1 MEHLDELRA
10 RITRSLGVL
19 AAGWTIGWFLE
30 PWVYESLSKIV
41 KDPSLYPNGQVAK
54 EAFTNFSDP
63 FFLKF
68 KLSFVIG
75 LIIGA
80 PIIVWELWGF
90 VRPALKLKERRPLR
104 VVAPV
109 SVLLF
114 ATGVFF
120 GYIILRPAFKWFLSF
135 LDDFHG
141 AELLQSPGSYVLFI
155 LKMLLAFGI
164 GFQLPLILWF
174 LGSVGLVTS
183 QSLWT
188 NWRMAIGAIAVI
200 SAFLTPGGD
209 FFSFIA
215 MALPLTILYF
225 GSIWAIGLTEKRKA
239 RREAENEFS

>member
-1 MEHLDELRA
+1 MEHLDELRG
-10 RITRSLGVL
+10 RITRSLLVL
-19 AAGWTIGWFLE
+19 AAGWALGWFLE
-30 PWVYESLSKIV
+30 PYVYESLNKIV
-41 KDPSLYPNGQVAK
+41 NDPSLWPNGVPGK
-54 EAFTNFSDP
+54 EVFPNFSDP

-90 VRPALKLKERRPLR
+90 IRPALKVKERKPLR

-120 GYIILRPAFKWFLSF
+120 GYLILKPAFRWFLSF
-135 LDDFHG
+135 LDDFPQ
-141 AELLQSPGSYVLFI
+141 AELYQNPGGYVLFI
-155 LKMLLAFGI
+155 LKMLLAFGV

-188 NWRMAIGAIAVI
+188 NWRMAIGAIALI

-225 GSIWAIGLTEKRKA
+225 GSIWAIRLTERRKE
-239 RREAENEFS
+239 RKEAQNELG